1 MVPRLQITDVVNTRT
16 CLNKRR
22 MKERVWLRSFT
33 IFIFVDKK
41 GMRLYLTTANGK
53 SDLKSHM
60 VQFCM
65 CFGMSLKLF

>member
-1 MVPRLQITDVVNTRT
+1 
-16 CLNKRR
+16 

-41 GMRLYLTTANGK
+41 GMRLYLNTANGK